1 MLFHSA
7 DPVDHP
13 IDPLDQ
19 ANAVRPLRFMGDLHH
34 AIAAGKARRESVHAE
49 LADVVAGRKPGR
61 TSDAEIT
68 IFDSTGLAIQDVAAA
83 AVAYGRYITAGSL
96 LQEPEERG
104 NQC

>member
-1 MLFHSA
+1 
-7 DPVDHP
+7 
-13 IDPLDQ
+13 
-19 ANAVRPLRFMGDLHH
+19 MGDLHH
-34 AIAAGKARRESVHAE
+34 AIAAGKASRGSVHAE

-83 AVAYGRYITAGSL
+83 AAAYERYAAADSL
-96 LQEPEERG
+96 FLEPEDRG